1 MISNLII
8 TFVYL
13 GLMFTAGILFS
24 RNIKNTSDYF
34 LAGRSVPWYW
44 IMGAIWATN
53 IGFLHGYL
61 AHGGAA
67 YEWGLIQA
75 NFEWFQ
81 GPFGYILTGIFFIAF
96 YWRAGIYTVPQFL
109 ERRYG
114 STLRTIYSFA
124 WIIIFIV
131 TIAAELY
138 LGGMFLKNI
147 IHLPFWPSVFILTGV
162 VGTYMLLGGLGA
174 AIMMEFVQFVI
185 MMLGTLPLLFILLNM
200 VGGFSGIK
208 QVLVNQ
214 WGVSPQYFTVLPDI
228 HHPYG
233 PGPWIILGQCLVITI
248 GWCAGHQSMVQRNLG
263 ARSLYD
269 AKLGYVVAAIP
280 KTLGAFLYIVP
291 MIAAP
296 IIFSRFGIFVEK
308 SDAAYGKLIT
318 NLLPPGMLGLFIAGL
333 LSAGLSSIGSV
344 LNSASTMLIKD
355 FYEKF
360 LAKGKSDHHYFI
372 AGRVATLLVI
382 IASLLLV
389 PVVLKV
395 YLIMWLEQTL
405 LAMVLGPFMAVLIL
419 AIFWKRANTL
429 GSLAGFLTG
438 GIFAILLQQVFH
450 VNIFFQISWWSFVVS
465 LIVTVVVS
473 LLTPPPAPEKTEGI
487 TWESNFEKLVGEVI
501 EDRARK
507 GALQVEEV
515 RPQAKVIVKPAW
527 YLNLKY
533 WATAILLIQLVL
545 LLYFG

>member
-1 MISNLII
+1 MYSNLVI
-8 TFVYL
+8 TAVYL
-13 GLMFTAGILFS
+13 ALMFGAGIFFS
-24 RNIKNTSDYF
+24 RNIKSTSDYF
-34 LAGRSVPWYW
+34 LAGRSAPWFW

-81 GPFGYILTGIFFIAF
+81 GPFGYILTGLFFIAF

-114 STLRTIYSFA
+114 SGIRTIYSLA
-124 WIIIFIV
+124 WIFVFLV

-147 IHLPFWPSVFILTGV
+147 LRIPFWPTVFILTGV

-185 MMLGTLPLLFILLNM
+185 MMLGTMPLLFILLKM
-200 VGGFSGIK
+200 VGGFKGITET
-208 QVLVNQ
+208 LIGQ
-214 WGVSPQYFTVLPDI
+214 WGASAQYFTVLPDI

-233 PGPWIILGQCLVITI
+233 PGPWVVLGQCLVVTI

-269 AKLGYVVAAIP
+269 AKLGYVVASIP

-296 IIFSRFGIFVEK
+296 IVFSRLGIFVEK
-308 SDAAYGKLIT
+308 SDAAYGKLILH
-318 NLLPPGMLGLFIAGL
+318 LLPQGMLGLFIAGL

-344 LNSASTMLIKD
+344 LNSASTMLVKD
-355 FYEKF
+355 VYERF
-360 LAKGKSDHHYFI
+360 FVKGRSDHHYFV
-372 AGRVATLLVI
+372 AGRVATLGI
-382 IASLLLV
+382 IAVSLLLV

-395 YLIMWLEQTL
+395 YLIMWLEQLL
-405 LAMVLGPFMAVLIL
+405 LAMILGPFMAVLVL
-419 AIFWKRANTL
+419 AIFWPRANTP

-438 GIFAILLQQVFH
+438 GVFAVLLQQVFG
-450 VNIFFQISWWSFVVS
+450 VDIFFQISWWSFVVA
-465 LIVTVVVS
+465 LAVTVAVS
-473 LLTPPPAPEKTEGI
+473 LLTRPPRREKTDGI
-487 TWESNFEKLVGEVI
+487 TWQSNFEALVGEVV
-501 EDRARK
+501 EARARA
-507 GALQVEEV
+507 GAERIQAV
-515 RPQAKVIVKPAW
+515 RARTIVLPPW
-527 YLNLKY
+527 YLNIKY
-533 WATAILLIQLVL
+533 WATAILVVQIAL
-545 LLYFG
+545 LLFFG

>member
-1 MISNLII
+1 MYSSLII
-8 TFVYL
+8 TGVYL
-13 GLMFTAGILFS
+13 VLMFGAGIFFS
-24 RNIKNTSDYF
+24 RNVKNTSDYF
-34 LAGRSVPWYW
+34 LAGRSAPWFW
-44 IMGAIWATN
+44 IMGAVWATN

-81 GPFGYILTGIFFIAF
+81 GPFGYILTGVFFIAF

-114 STLRTIYSFA
+114 GSIRTIYSLS
-124 WIIIFIV
+124 WIFIFLV

-147 IHLPFWPSVFILTGV
+147 LHVPFWPSVFILTAV
-162 VGTYMLLGGLGA
+162 VGTYMLMGGLGA

-185 MMLGTLPLLFILLNM
+185 MMLGTMPLLFILLKM
-200 VGGFSGIK
+200 VGGFKGITTT
-208 QVLVNQ
+208 LIGQ
-214 WGVSPQYFTVLPDI
+214 WGVSAQYFSVLPDI

-233 PGPWIILGQCLVITI
+233 PGPWIILGQCLVVTI

-269 AKLGYVVAAIP
+269 AKLGYVVASIP

-296 IIFSRFGIFVEK
+296 IVFSQMGIFVEK
-308 SDAAYGKLIT
+308 SDAAYGKLVI
-318 NLLPPGMLGLFIAGL
+318 NLLPQGMLGLFIAGL

-344 LNSASTMLIKD
+344 LNSASTMVIKD
-355 FYEKF
+355 FYERF
-360 LAKGKSDHHYFI
+360 FVKGKSDRHYFR
-372 AGRVATLLVI
+372 AGRVATLGVI

-395 YLIMWLEQTL
+395 YLIMWLEQLL
-405 LAMVLGPFMAVLIL
+405 LAMLLGPFMAILIL
-419 AIFWKRANTL
+419 AIFWPRANTP

-438 GIFAILLQQVFH
+438 GALAIALQQVFH
-450 VNIFFQISWWSFVVS
+450 VNIFFQISWWAFLTS
-465 LIVTVVVS
+465 LIVTIVVS
-473 LLTPPPAPEKTEGI
+473 LLTPPPRKEKLDGI
-487 TWESNFEKLVGEVI
+487 TWQSNFEAMVGEVI
-501 EDRARK
+501 EDRAL
-507 GALQVEEV
+507 GQAV
-515 RPQAKVIVKPAW
+515 RVTEIRVRTIKRPPW

-533 WATAILLIQLVL
+533 WATGILLVQIAL
-545 LLYFG
+545 LMFFG

>member
-1 MISNLII
+1 MYSNFII
-8 TFVYL
+8 IGIYL
-13 GLMFTAGILFS
+13 VLMLVAGLFFS
-24 RNIKNTSDYF
+24 RNIKNTADYF
-34 LAGRSVPWYW
+34 LAARSAPWFW
-44 IMGAIWATN
+44 IMGAVWATN

-96 YWRAGIYTVPQFL
+96 YWRAGIFTVPQFL
-109 ERRYG
+109 EKRYG
-114 STLRTIYSFA
+114 SGVNVIYSFS
-124 WIIIFIV
+124 WLIIFIV

-147 IHLPFWPSVFILTGV
+147 LHIPFWPTVFVLTGV
-162 VGTYMLLGGLGA
+162 VGTYTLLGGLGA

-185 MMLGTLPLLFILLNM
+185 MILGTMPLLFILLNL
-200 VGGFSGIK
+200 VGGFAGVK
-208 QVLVNQ
+208 NVLLTQ
-214 WGVSPQYFTVLPDI
+214 WSISPQYFTVLPDI

-233 PGPWIILGQCLVITI
+233 PGPWIILGQCLVVTI

-280 KTLGAFLYIVP
+280 KTLGAFLYVVP
-291 MIAAP
+291 MIIAP
-296 IIFSRFGIFVEK
+296 IVFSRYGIFVEK
-308 SDAAYGKLIT
+308 ADAAYGKLIL
-318 NLLPPGMLGLFIAGL
+318 NLLPSGMLGLFIAGL
-333 LSAGLSSIGSV
+333 LSAGLSSISSV
-344 LNSASTMLIKD
+344 LNSSSTMVIKD
-355 FYEKF
+355 FYERF
-360 LAKGKSDHHYFI
+360 LVKGKSDHHYFI
-372 AGRVATLLVI
+372 AGRIATFGII

-405 LAMVLGPFMAVLIL
+405 IAMVLGPFMGVLVL
-419 AIFWKRANTL
+419 AIFWRRANTP

-438 GIFAILLQQVFH
+438 GVFAVFLQQVLG
-450 VNIFFQISWWSFVVS
+450 VKIFFQISWWSFVVT
-465 LIVTVVVS
+465 LLVTAAVS
-473 LLTPPPAPEKTEGI
+473 LFTEPPPEEKVEGL
-487 TWESNFEKLVGEVI
+487 TWESDFKSKLGEII
-501 EDRARK
+501 EQHAENTGARVTVLPEIK
-507 GALQVEEV
+507 STI
-515 RPQAKVIVKPAW
+515 PPW

-533 WATAILLIQLVL
+533 WATAILLVQIVL
-545 LLYFG
+545 LFFFG

>member
-1 MISNLII
+1 MSSNLII
-8 TFVYL
+8 TAVYL
-13 GLMFTAGILFS
+13 VLMFGAGIFFS
-24 RNIKNTSDYF
+24 RNVKNTADYF
-34 LAGRSVPWYW
+34 LAGRSAPWYW
-44 IMGAIWATN
+44 IMGAVWATN

-81 GPFGYILTGIFFIAF
+81 GPFGYIMTGIFFIAF

-114 STLRTIYSFA
+114 GGLRTIYSLA
-124 WIIIFIV
+124 WIVIFLV

-147 IHLPFWPSVFILTGV
+147 LGLPFWPTVFILTGV

-185 MMLGTLPLLFILLNM
+185 MLLGTLPLLFILLKM
-200 VGGFSGIK
+200 VGGFKGITD
-208 QVLVNQ
+208 VLVTQ
-214 WGVSPQYFTVLPDI
+214 WGVSAQYFTVLPDI

-233 PGPWIILGQCLVITI
+233 PGPWIIMAQCFIVTI

-263 ARSLYD
+263 ARSIYD
-269 AKLGYVVAAIP
+269 AKLGYVASSIP

-296 IIFSRFGIFVEK
+296 IIFSQLGIFVEK
-308 SDAAYGKLIT
+308 SDAAYGKLVL
-318 NLLPPGMLGLFIAGL
+318 NLLPQGMLGLFIAGL

-344 LNSASTMLIKD
+344 LNSASTMIVKD
-355 FYEKF
+355 LYERF
-360 LAKGKSDHHYFI
+360 LAKGKSDHHYFV
-372 AGRVATLLVI
+372 AGRVATLGVI
-382 IASLLLV
+382 VASLLLV

-395 YLIMWLEQTL
+395 YLIMWLEQLL
-405 LAMVLGPFMAVLIL
+405 LAMVLGPFTAILML
-419 AIFWKRANTL
+419 AIFWPRANTR

-438 GIFAILLQQVFH
+438 GAFAVLLQQVFH
-450 VNIFFQISWWSFVVS
+450 VNIFFQISVWSFVMTMA
-465 LIVTVVVS
+465 VTIVVS
-473 LLTPPPAPEKTEGI
+473 LLTPPPPREKVEGM
-487 TWESNFEKLVGEVI
+487 TWQSNFEAMVGDVV
-501 EDRARK
+501 EDRALTTATRV
-507 GALQVEEV
+507 VEIRERTST
-515 RPQAKVIVKPAW
+515 RPRW
-527 YLNLKY
+527 YLNIRY
-533 WATAILLIQLVL
+533 WATGILLVQIAL
-545 LLYFG
+545 LLFFG

>member
-1 MISNLII
+1 MYSDFII
-8 TFVYL
+8 TGIYL
-13 GLMFTAGILFS
+13 VLMFAAGLFFS

-34 LAGRSVPWYW
+34 LAARSAPWFW
-44 IMGAIWATN
+44 IMGSIWATN

-81 GPFGYILTGIFFIAF
+81 GPFGYILSGIFFIAF
-96 YWRAGIYTVPQFL
+96 YWRAGIFTVPQFL

-114 STLRTIYSFA
+114 AAISTIYSFA
-124 WIIIFIV
+124 WLIIFVV

-147 IHLPFWPSVFILTGV
+147 LHIPFWPTVFVLTAV
-162 VGTYMLLGGLGA
+162 VGTYTLLGGLGA
-174 AIMMEFVQFVI
+174 AIMMEFVQFII
-185 MMLGTLPLLFILLNM
+185 MMLGTLPLLFILLNI
-200 VGGFSGIK
+200 VGGFAGIK
-208 QVLVNQ
+208 HVLISQ
-214 WGVSPQYFTVLPDI
+214 WGVSSQYFTVLPDI

-233 PGPWIILGQCLVITI
+233 PGPWIILGQCLVVTL

-269 AKLGYVVAAIP
+269 AKLGYVAASIP

-296 IIFSRFGIFVEK
+296 IIFSQFGIFVEK
-308 SDAAYGKLIT
+308 SDAAYGKLIL
-318 NLLPPGMLGLFIAGL
+318 NLLPQGMVGLFIAGL
-333 LSAGLSSIGSV
+333 LSAGLSSISSV
-344 LNSASTMLIKD
+344 LNSSSTMVIKD
-355 FYEKF
+355 FYERF
-360 LAKGKSDHHYFI
+360 FVKGKSDHHYFI
-372 AGRVATLLVI
+372 AGRIATFGVI
-382 IASLLLV
+382 AVSLLLV

-405 LAMVLGPFMAVLIL
+405 IAMVLGPFMGVLML
-419 AIFWKRANTL
+419 AIFWKRANTP

-438 GIFAILLQQVFH
+438 GAFAIFMQQVMH
-450 VNIFFQISWWSFVVS
+450 INIFFQISWWSFVVT
-465 LIVTVVVS
+465 LAVTVVVS
-473 LLTPPPAPEKTEGI
+473 LLTKPPDKAKIEGLI
-487 TWESNFEKLVGEVI
+487 WESDFKAKLGVVVSQ
-501 EDRARK
+501 RAETNGTRVLAVPEIK
-507 GALQVEEV
+507 
-515 RPQAKVIVKPAW
+515 IHKPAW

-533 WATAILLIQLVL
+533 WATAVLLIQIIL
-545 LLYFG
+545 LFFFG